1 MPPMRVDEA
10 LRAARQKIDAID
22 ARVLL
27 QHASGLTHAQQQTHP
42 EGRLTDEV
50 VQAFMQ
56 LITRR
61 AAGEPV
67 AYLIGT
73 REFYGRSFRVTPAVL
88 IPRPETE
95 HLIDIALQSVSH
107 LAHPRI
113 LDLGTGSGIIAITLA
128 CMKPGAH
135 LVAVDASIDALAI
148 ARDNAKRHQANVDF
162 RQSDWYSALGDE
174 RFDLI
179 VSNPPYIAANDT
191 HLSQGDLRFEPHGA
205 LTDDS
210 ADGLASLRAI
220 IAGAQAHLQPQG
232 RLWLEHGFDQAAAVC
247 ALLAQAGFKHPG
259 SQPDLAGHLR
269 ASGAQVA

>member
-1 MPPMRVDEA
+1 MRVDEA
-10 LRAARQKIDAID
+10 LRAARLRIDALD

-42 EGRLTDEV
+42 EAHLTEQQA
-50 VQAFMQ
+50 QAFGQ

-61 AAGEPV
+61 VAGEPV
-67 AYLIGT
+67 AYLIGS

-107 LAHPRI
+107 LTHPRI

-128 CMKPGAH
+128 CMKPLAQV
-135 LVAVDASIDALAI
+135 VAVDASSDALAV
-148 ARDNAKRHQANVDF
+148 ACDNAKRHQAKVEF
-162 RQSDWYSALGDE
+162 VQSDWYSSLPSE

-179 VSNPPYIAANDT
+179 VSNPPYIAAHDA
-191 HLSQGDLRFEPHGA
+191 HLGEGDLRFEPHGA

-210 ADGLASLRAI
+210 EDGLASVRTI
-220 IAGAQAHLQPQG
+220 ITGAPAHLQPQG
-232 RLWLEHGFDQAAAVC
+232 WLWLEHGFDQAAAVC
-247 ALLAQAGFKHPG
+247 ALMAQAGFVRPH
-259 SQPDLAGHLR
+259 SEPDLAGHLR
-269 ASGAQVA
+269 ITGGELG